1 MTTFSF
7 AGREK
12 EKAAVAGIAN
22 SSLDPHR
29 IRMIEREN
37 ALALFP
43 GFRFVGTLALRDK
56 PGSVAFGCPKGDVD
70 KPR

>member
-1 MTTFSF
+1 
-7 AGREK
+7 
-12 EKAAVAGIAN
+12 
-22 SSLDPHR
+22 
-29 IRMIEREN
+29 MIEREN